1 MQARIHL
8 KEGAYSEAREALTS
22 YATARSS
29 GDMKKTIDE
38 LEKEINDAEKMTQ
51 RAEKERKS
59 ELWAACVESSTEALR
74 NSAWNIKMRETRV
87 ECQLRSGDI
96 EGAVGDLTY
105 VVPIGPFILL
115 LTNFIAVFHPFSQK
129 HEHHLYT
136 AKSSSCHISSY
147 HLPHHLQHTCNH

>member
-8 KEGAYSEAREALTS
+8 KEGSYPEAREALAS

-51 RAEKERKS
+51 RAEKEHKS

-105 VVPIGPFILL
+105 AVPSDFFLLL
-115 LTNFIAVFHPFSQK
+115 LTKPTAAFHPFSQK
-129 HEHHLYT
+129 HGHHLYT
-136 AKSSSCHISSY
+136 ARSSSCHTSSY
-147 HLPHHLQHTCNH
+147 HPPHHLQRTCNR